1 MNRTIVSAAMVIPA
15 ALIVSLAF
23 GAMQQ
28 NGNQQKVKDASSLD
42 PFMQL
47 KLVHSKDILEGLAT
61 EDFEMIA
68 KGAQSLTALSLES
81 SWNVY
86 TTEKYLQQSSDFRQS
101 LKIIKEGAHEKNID
115 RAALGYLNMTVQC
128 LECHRY
134 LKTAQTTDKNLVK

>member
-134 LKTAQTTDKNLVK
+134 LKTTQTADKNLVK

>member
-1 MNRTIVSAAMVIPA
+1 MNRTIVSSAMVIPA
-15 ALIVSLAF
+15 ALVVSLAF

-28 NGNQQKVKDASSLD
+28 TGNQQKVKDAASLD

-101 LKIIKEGAHEKNID
+101 LKIIKEGAHEKNLD

-134 LKTAQTTDKNLVK
+134 LKTAQTTDKNPVK

>member
-1 MNRTIVSAAMVIPA
+1 
-15 ALIVSLAF
+15 
-23 GAMQQ
+23 
-28 NGNQQKVKDASSLD
+28 
-42 PFMQL
+42 
-47 KLVHSKDILEGLAT
+47 
-61 EDFEMIA
+61 MIA

-134 LKTAQTTDKNLVK
+134 LKTTQATDKNLVK

>member
-134 LKTAQTTDKNLVK
+134 LKTAQTSDKNLVK

>member
-15 ALIVSLAF
+15 ALVVSLAF

-28 NGNQQKVKDASSLD
+28 SGNQQKVKDASSLD

-134 LKTAQTTDKNLVK
+134 LKTTQTTDKNLVK